1 MRLFWMQLSTAMKNL
16 LVAFVDTLFIHTI
29 RASLLIGGVVLLLS
43 NTGAWQYFSN
53 SMLAHDITRAAAWSG
68 GDTSLSKVVVLAID
82 DAGYQGYFGG
92 QSPIDR
98 LRVKQL
104 LEAVAAHATQ
114 AKRIIVD
121 LDVSPVPGQAGGQ
134 KALDA
139 LLQLNPDRWV
149 LSAVD
154 SGAAHNMA
162 ELDPWRTDLCKS
174 GIRFG
179 LPLLPHQFG
188 YPRFTHQ
195 YQGSLAAVALQGAP
209 ACADPN
215 GSFAQKVM
223 PLSPTMLQT
232 GLVIPFNGDLQ
243 ALGAMLQAIGPDYVV
258 VGGAWGKF
266 DTFSTP
272 FGERYGV
279 QLHAAAISGALEQQR
294 LAPYILQLVVA
305 WLFVGSISLLFGYL
319 TEAIG
324 RWTAPMGEHLPGHRF
339 FVRAFVPFA
348 FSLITIG
355 LLLVLVEALSLLHA
369 KTGYWIGSSVVA
381 CTAMAAMLLIWNW
394 GRGVPRRQAGLR
406 QAWRDVVAQPIAHDI
421 GGIRRAFKILVHG
434 PLPLAIA
441 IAPYEVMV
449 SRKRA
454 AFDGSFALLSL
465 CMQTLTPL
473 CLVGYAVFKPL

>member
-1 MRLFWMQLSTAMKNL
+1 MQLAQAIKNFA
-16 LVAFVDTLFIHTI
+16 VAFVDTLFIHTI

-53 SMLAHDITRAAAWSG
+53 SMLAHDIKRAAAWSG
-68 GDTSLSKVVVLAID
+68 GGTSLSKVVVVAID
-82 DAGYQGYFGG
+82 DAGYQAYFGA

-98 LRVKQL
+98 MRVKLL

-121 LDVSPVPGQAGGQ
+121 LDVSPVPGQSGGQ
-134 KALDA
+134 QTLDA
-139 LLQLNPDRWV
+139 FLQLNPDRWV
-149 LSAVD
+149 LPAVD
-154 SGAAHNMA
+154 AGAAQNMA
-162 ELDPWRTDLCKS
+162 EFAQWRAGLCKS

-179 LPLLPHQFG
+179 LSYLPSEFG

-209 ACADPN
+209 ECANPN
-215 GSFAQKVM
+215 VTLAQEVM

-243 ALGAMLQAIGPDYVV
+243 ALGAVLQAIGPDYVV
-258 VGGAWGKF
+258 VGGTWGKS

-294 LAPYILQLVVA
+294 LAPHILQLVVA
-305 WLFVGSISLLFGYL
+305 WLFVGTITLLFGYL
-319 TEAIG
+319 TRAIG
-324 RWTAPMGEHLPGHRF
+324 PWTAPMGEHLPGHQF

-348 FSLITIG
+348 FSLVTIC
-355 LLLVLVEALSLLHA
+355 LLFALVEALSVLHA

-406 QAWRDVVAQPIAHDI
+406 QAWLDVVARPIAHDI

-434 PLPLAIA
+434 PQPLAIA
-441 IAPYEVMV
+441 IAPGAIML
-449 SRKRA
+449 SRKLA
-454 AFDGSFALLSL
+454 AFDGIFALFSL
-465 CMQTLTPL
+465 FMQTIAPL
-473 CLVGYAVFKPL
+473 CLVGFAVFKPL